1 MLSDMSFLSMVAS
14 GARFVGGL
22 GLGPILIVAGLVSAT
37 ATAFSGEWA
46 GLVLGL
52 LVVLLGIDLL
62 LFHGPRGL
70 EPRRAERE

>member
-1 MLSDMSFLSMVAS
+1 MSFRGTVAN
-14 GARFVGGL
+14 GARFVGSL
-22 GLGPILIVAGLVSAT
+22 GLGPILIVAGLVSAI

-52 LVVLLGIDLL
+52 LVVLLGVDLL
-62 LFHGPRGL
+62 LLHGPRRL